1 MTPSGNHVPGETT
14 IELGGG
20 SYVVRLP
27 VHLAAELQTQ
37 RALTVTYPD
46 GSTARRPKPLGLIW
60 REHAD
65 SGEYD
70 PVDSV
75 AIITLGLIGGA
86 GGVGPDKEPVEVNR
100 ATAEKLVRDY
110 VTGNPGEPQPMPLE
124 DVWQLALKILV
135 AVCQGYVPMLGQPDP
150 KPMAGEAGDTPTST
164 SPSSSQTASSGE
176 SQSQTP
182 ET

>member
-37 RALTVTYPD
+37 RALTVTFPD

-70 PVDSV
+70 PIDSV
-75 AIITLGLIGGA
+75 AIITLGLLGGA
-86 GGVGPDKEPVEVNR
+86 KGVGPDQQPVEVNR
-100 ATAEKLVRDY
+100 AVAEKLVRDY
-110 VTGNPGEPQPMPLE
+110 VTGNPGDPQPMPLE
-124 DVWQLALKILV
+124 DIWQLALRILV
-135 AVCQGYVPMLGQPDP
+135 AVCQGYVPELGAPGP
-150 KPMAGEAGDTPTST
+150 KATAGEADTPTST

-176 SQSQTP
+176 SPSPTP